1 MLSGSRIFGYIKTSQ
16 GGHMLTNDLLR
27 KFLNDKSNWELMTI
41 TGNQKDQEDDTFLS
55 RVAINA

>member
-1 MLSGSRIFGYIKTSQ
+1 
-16 GGHMLTNDLLR
+16 MLTNDLLR